1 MCPMHGT
8 VDVTV
13 VMICCLTIMI
23 CRSQAHSMAQK
34 FFQRWHVAY
43 CSVPTS
49 HVKEVI
55 KTGQLVHADW
65 TGEVKLSPD
74 IRCAQKIVSISP
86 TKYVAE
92 Q

>member
-1 MCPMHGT
+1 
-8 VDVTV
+8 
-13 VMICCLTIMI
+13 
-23 CRSQAHSMAQK
+23 MAQK

-74 IRCAQKIVSISP
+74 IQCAQKIISISP
-86 TKYVAE
+86 TKYVTMHNNNVE
-92 Q
+92 QD